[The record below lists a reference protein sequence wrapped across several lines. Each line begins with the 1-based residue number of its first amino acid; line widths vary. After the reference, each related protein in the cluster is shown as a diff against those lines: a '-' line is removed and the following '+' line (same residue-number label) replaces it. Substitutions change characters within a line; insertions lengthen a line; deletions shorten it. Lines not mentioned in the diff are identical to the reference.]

1 MYYTSYIKV
10 IVNNKNKDMSILVFN
25 NKIYIILFCIIF
37 IFTGQPIEISVK
49 ANCLY
54 DKCIL

>member
-37 IFTGQPIEISVK
+37 IFTG
-49 ANCLY
+49 
-54 DKCIL
+54 